1 MISQWSQTPDLQVLL
16 AHVAGKNRAWVLA
29 HPEAA
34 LTLQQEQ
41 TFLALKSRYEAGE
54 PLPYLLGHW
63 EFYGLDFNVTPDVL
77 IPRPETELL
86 IDSALAWVRMRSTT
100 GAGLRLIDIGT
111 GSGCIP
117 ITLAT
122 LLPDAEISAT
132 DISPAALA
140 VARLN
145 AEKHG
150 LAQRITFYEAD
161 LFDIRYSQLDTRDSI
176 LETRNSEL
184 DARTPENE
192 TRITKLEYRTS
203 NNEYQVSNFDLILS
217 NPPYIPTP
225 TLRGLDVYKH
235 EPTLALDGGPDG
247 LATIRRLLGASKRC
261 LAEGGALRI
270 EIESRLGRLAFETAQ
285 NHFPDAKIQILK
297 DLAGLD
303 RLLAI
308 DT

>member
-1 MISQWSQTPDLQVLL
+1 VISQWSRTPDLQVLL
-16 AHVAGKNRAWVLA
+16 AHVTGKNRAWVLA

-34 LTLQQEQ
+34 LTPEQEQ
-41 TFLALKSRYEAGE
+41 TFLALKARYEAGE

-63 EFYGLDFNVTPDVL
+63 EFYGLDFNVSPDVL

-86 IDSALAWVRMRSTT
+86 IDLALARARMRSTT
-100 GAGLRLIDIGT
+100 GAGLRFIDIGT

-117 ITLAT
+117 VTLAT

-150 LAQRITFYEAD
+150 VAQRITFYEAD
-161 LFDIRYSQLDTRDSI
+161 LFPFNLQPSTF
-176 LETRNSEL
+176 N
-184 DARTPENE
+184 
-192 TRITKLEYRTS
+192 
-203 NNEYQVSNFDLILS
+203 LILS
-217 NPPYIPTP
+217 NPPYIPTE
-225 TLRGLDVYKH
+225 TMLGLPIYGR
-235 EPTLALDGGPDG
+235 EPTLALDGGSDG
-247 LATIRRLLGASKRC
+247 MAVIRRLLGQSKRW
-261 LAEGGALRI
+261 LAAGGTLLL
-270 EIESRLGRLAFETAQ
+270 EIEYRQGAQAAALARE
-285 NHFPDAKIQILK
+285 NFPDADIHIHK

>member
-29 HPEAA
+29 HPEAV
-34 LTLQQEQ
+34 LTPEQEQ
-41 TFLALKSRYEAGE
+41 TFLALKARYEASE

-145 AEKHG
+145 AEKHTV
-150 LAQRITFYEAD
+150 AQRITFYEAD
-161 LFDIRYSQLDTRDSI
+161 LFPSSAEPSTVQRPPS
-176 LETRNSEL
+176 
-184 DARTPENE
+184 A
-192 TRITKLEYRTS
+192 
-203 NNEYQVSNFDLILS
+203 FDLILS

-247 LATIRRLLGASKRC
+247 MATIRRLLGASKRR
-261 LAEGGALRI
+261 LAAGGTLLL
-270 EIESRLGRLAFETAQ
+270 EIEYRQGAQVAALARE
-285 NHFPDAKIQILK
+285 NFPDADIQIHK

>member
-1 MISQWSQTPDLQVLL
+1 MISQWSRTPDLQVLL
-16 AHVAGKNRAWVLA
+16 AHATGKNRAWVLA
-29 HPEAA
+29 HPEAV
-34 LTLQQEQ
+34 LTPEQEQ
-41 TFLALKSRYEAGE
+41 TFLALKARYEAGE

-63 EFYGLDFNVTPDVL
+63 EFYGLDFHVSPDVL
-77 IPRPETELL
+77 IPRSETELL
-86 IDSALAWVRMRSTT
+86 IDSALARARMRSTT
-100 GAGLRLIDIGT
+100 GAGLRFIDIGT

-117 ITLAT
+117 VTLAT

-150 LAQRITFYEAD
+150 VAQRITFYEAD
-161 LFDIRYSQLDTRDSI
+161 LFSSSAEPSTVHRLPST
-176 LETRNSEL
+176 
-184 DARTPENE
+184 
-192 TRITKLEYRTS
+192 
-203 NNEYQVSNFDLILS
+203 FDLILS
-217 NPPYIPTP
+217 NPPYIPTD
-225 TLRGLDVYKH
+225 TLRELPIYGR

-247 LATIRRLLGASKRC
+247 MEVIRRLLGQSKRW
-261 LAEGGALRI
+261 LAAGGTLLL
-270 EIESRLGRLAFETAQ
+270 EIEYRQGAQAAALARE
-285 NHFPDAKIQILK
+285 NFPEADIHIHK

>member
-16 AHVAGKNRAWVLA
+16 AHVSGKNRAWVLA

-34 LTLQQEQ
+34 LTPEQEP
-41 TFLALKSRYEAGE
+41 TFLALKARYEAGE

-63 EFYGLDFNVTPDVL
+63 EFYGLDFNVSPDVL

-86 IDSALAWVRMRSTT
+86 IDSALAWVRTRSTT
-100 GAGLRLIDIGT
+100 GAGLRFIDIGT

-117 ITLAT
+117 VTLAT

-140 VARLN
+140 VAGLN

-150 LAQRITFYEAD
+150 VAQRIHFIEAD

-176 LETRNSEL
+176 LDTRNSEL
-184 DARTPENE
+184 DTRTPKNE
-192 TRITKLEYRTS
+192 TRTS
-203 NNEYQVSNFDLILS
+203 NNEYRITNNEYRLSNFDLILS

-225 TLRGLDVYKH
+225 TLHGLDVYKH

-247 LATIRRLLGASKRC
+247 MATIRRLLGQSKRW
-261 LAEGGALRI
+261 LAAGGTLLL
-270 EIESRLGRLAFETAQ
+270 EIEYQQGAQVAALARE
-285 NHFPDAKIQILK
+285 NFPEADIHIHK

-303 RLLAI
+303 RLLVI